1 MEMAQNVAKNINVT
15 SVNVNH
21 YELLAWLNETL
32 QTGFT
37 KIEQVCTGRSTIMVL
52 CFNISCFVYVDT
64 GLSCGC
70 LVSDLISLLSF
81 DHAMQNS
88 LRLRQRHKYSTD
100 EINTR
105 SERL

>member
-1 MEMAQNVAKNINVT
+1 MKIYVCGVCAGPSLLEMAQNVAKNINVT

-37 KIEQVCTGRSTIMVL
+37 KIEQVCTGRSKIMVL

-70 LVSDLISLLSF
+70 LVFDLISLLSF
-81 DHAMQNS
+81 DHAM
-88 LRLRQRHKYSTD
+88 
-100 EINTR
+100 
-105 SERL
+105 